1 MFSRP
6 LEVQLWHKVTAEQ
19 RYAQPSHE
27 ELLGS
32 FFLEMN
38 ELPKFQNRR
47 FKSDT
52 SLVCHEGYF
61 SMYDFKNEKISHER
75 LGCKLY
81 LIPKRKFLTAKAQL
95 LYRWQR
101 VSIWTRP
108 SLQHSCLRRW
118 TRENPTPNIHE
129 TWSATKRLCR
139 ARRPDQLGFGIGQ
152 W

>member
-1 MFSRP
+1 MTFQVNKTILVEVDMEDTQSVEEMFSRP

-52 SLVCHEGYF
+52 NLICHEGYF

-81 LIPKRKFLTAKAQL
+81 LIPKRKKL
-95 LYRWQR
+95 LKQ
-101 VSIWTRP
+101 
-108 SLQHSCLRRW
+108 
-118 TRENPTPNIHE
+118 
-129 TWSATKRLCR
+129 
-139 ARRPDQLGFGIGQ
+139 
-152 W
+152 